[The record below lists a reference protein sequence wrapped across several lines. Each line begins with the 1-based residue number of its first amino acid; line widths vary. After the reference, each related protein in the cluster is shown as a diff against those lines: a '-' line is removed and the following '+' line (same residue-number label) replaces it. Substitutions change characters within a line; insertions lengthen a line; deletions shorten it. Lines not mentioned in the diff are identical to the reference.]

1 MPKHLNKHALR
12 IWKENS
18 RICPEVARQAWMM
31 DESVQYSRIQWSKC
45 KYPKNQ
51 MKHTKEGWHR
61 IAYFGQSKVARL
73 LMVSNLKLLP
83 GFASI

>member
-1 MPKHLNKHALR
+1 
-12 IWKENS
+12 
-18 RICPEVARQAWMM
+18 MM